1 MGLVA
6 PGAAQG
12 GELLPP
18 FGQQV
23 PRALQVAVE
32 EVHAVAERLETDAG
46 PEATELDD
54 GFAMLFVGSLAA
66 VGVPRFADHRDAVL
80 RQDVGVDPHGDRPDL
95 ERVVELECLKGV
107 FVVIAEADQ
116 RRIGRRPG
124 GSESTLVTAPP

>member
-32 EVHAVAERLETDAG
+32 EVHAVAERLGTDAG

-54 GFAMLFVGSLAA
+54 GFAMLFVGPLTA
-66 VGVPRFADHRDAVL
+66 
-80 RQDVGVDPHGDRPDL
+80 VGVDPHGDRPDL
-95 ERVVELECLKGV
+95 ERVDELECPKGV
-107 FVVIAEADQ
+107 FVVVAEADQ
-116 RRIGRRPG
+116 RRIGGRPG
-124 GSESTLVTAPP
+124 GSESTLVTASP